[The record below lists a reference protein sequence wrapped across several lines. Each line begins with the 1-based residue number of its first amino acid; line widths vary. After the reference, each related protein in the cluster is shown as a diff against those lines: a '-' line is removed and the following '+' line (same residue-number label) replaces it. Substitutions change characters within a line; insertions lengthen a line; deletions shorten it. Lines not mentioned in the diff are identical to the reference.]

1 MTDPQVKYVVEDD
14 GTLESY
20 EVPSPESSCPK
31 PNWGEDT
38 FYTAQLKKK
47 RAWTAGPITAGE
59 LRPGGED
66 VVKRALSL
74 RILEIPVGNFV
85 KEATK
90 GDLPKVNGVKE
101 VLLSNIDDEDKHDIA
116 LNHAAAVIDCSKYER
131 EAEVI
136 KKAWLDLDRHPIL
149 KTVVIERSVFFVL
162 LPIFR
167 YLGSVGLRKQA
178 AEISR
183 DEVIHTSVGSKICT
197 DLNLQGDK
205 QLNALRRATVA
216 WVVDS
221 LHGQSDDKF
230 LSKDFWQNN
239 SKNLYYT
246 GQAPDLV
253 ETRAS
258 RMPAFFETNAID
270 LPQYI

>member
-1 MTDPQVKYVVEDD
+1 MPDPQVKYVVEDD

-20 EVPSPESSCPK
+20 EVSTPESSCPK

-47 RAWTAGPITAGE
+47 RAWTAGPITPGK
-59 LRPGGED
+59 LKPGGED

-85 KEATK
+85 AEATK

-101 VLLSNIDDEDKHDIA
+101 VLLSNIDDEEKHDRA
-116 LNHAAAVIDCSKYER
+116 LNFAAEVIDCSQYDR
-131 EAEVI
+131 EAQVI
-136 KKAWLDLDRHPIL
+136 KQAWLDLDRHPIL
-149 KTVVIERSVFFVL
+149 KTVTIERSIFFVL

-167 YLGSVGLRKQA
+167 YLGTVGLRKQA

-183 DEVIHTSVGSKICT
+183 DEVIHTSVGTKICT
-197 DLNLQGDK
+197 DLGLGGDK
-205 QLNALRRATVA
+205 QLNALRKATVS

-221 LHGQSDDKF
+221 LHGKAEDKF
-230 LSKDFWQNN
+230 LSKDFWLD
-239 SKNLYYT
+239 SSLSLYQS
-246 GQAPDLV
+246 GKAPKLE

>member
-1 MTDPQVKYVVEDD
+1 MTDNK
-14 GTLESY
+14 
-20 EVPSPESSCPK
+20 
-31 PNWGEDT
+31 T
-38 FYTAQLKKK
+38 FYTVKLQEK
-47 RAWTAGPITAGE
+47 RAWTPGPITAGE

-66 VVKRALSL
+66 AVKRALSL

-90 GDLPKVNGVKE
+90 GDLPNVNGVRE
-101 VLLSNIDDEDKHDIA
+101 VLLSNIEDEEKHDIA
-116 LNHAAAVIDCSKYER
+116 LNHAAAVIDCSQYEH

-136 KKAWLDLDRHPIL
+136 KKEWLDLDRHPIL

-183 DEVIHTSVGSKICT
+183 DETIHTSVGSMICT
-197 DLNLQGDK
+197 DLNLQGDR
-205 QLNALRRATVA
+205 QLNALRKATVA

-221 LHGQSDDKF
+221 LQGKAENKH
-230 LSKDFWQNN
+230 LSKDYWQNS
-239 SKNLYYT
+239 SKKLYYR
-246 GQAPDLV
+246 GRAPELED
-253 ETRAS
+253 TRAS
-258 RMPAFFETNAID
+258 RVPAFFETNAVD
-270 LPQYI
+270 LPQYV

>member
-1 MTDPQVKYVVEDD
+1 MTTMTDNK
-14 GTLESY
+14 
-20 EVPSPESSCPK
+20 
-31 PNWGEDT
+31 T
-38 FYTAQLKKK
+38 FYTEQLKKK
-47 RAWTAGPITAGE
+47 RAWTAGPITPGE

-66 VVKRALSL
+66 AVKRALSL

-85 KEATK
+85 TEATK
-90 GDLPKVNGVKE
+90 GDLPKVDGVKE
-101 VLLSNIDDEDKHDIA
+101 VLLSNIDDEMKHDKA
-116 LNHAAAVIDCSKYER
+116 LNFAASVIDCSEYER

-136 KKAWLDLDRHPIL
+136 QKAWLELDRHPIL

-167 YLGSVGLRKQA
+167 YLGTVGLRKQA

-197 DLNLQGDK
+197 DLGLRGDK
-205 QLNALRRATVA
+205 QLNALRKATVS
-216 WVVDS
+216 WVVES
-221 LHGQSDDKF
+221 LQGKSDDKF
-230 LSKDFWQNN
+230 LSKDFWQNS
-239 SKNLYYT
+239 SKNLYFT
-246 GQAPDLV
+246 GQAAELKA
-253 ETRAS
+253 TRAS